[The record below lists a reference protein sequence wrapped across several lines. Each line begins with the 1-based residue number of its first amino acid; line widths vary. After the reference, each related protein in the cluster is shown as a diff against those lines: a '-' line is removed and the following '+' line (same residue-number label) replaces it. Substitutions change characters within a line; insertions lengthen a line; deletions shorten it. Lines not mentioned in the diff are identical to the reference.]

1 MNRKY
6 WVSLVVLMMIFVAAT
21 GASAESGSSSYWSE
35 EALVKLQVDVETQ
48 RNGVS
53 LYEYV
58 SISDGNNVVFYVA
71 EKAGEPVFCYEYHGD
86 KGQWNAPVKEDEVAM
101 AGTFWTPS
109 ELDWALIP
117 KVVEDAQ
124 MQVFSLGATENHQ
137 GEKVEVVSFSKKG
150 IIVTMS
156 NSKLEGKWLQ
166 YQTDEKGTFVDA
178 QILDQEEH

>member
-1 MNRKY
+1 MGIK
-6 WVSLVVLMMIFVAAT
+6 V
-21 GASAESGSSSYWSE
+21 
-35 EALVKLQVDVETQ
+35 
-48 RNGVS
+48 
-53 LYEYV
+53 
-58 SISDGNNVVFYVA
+58 
-71 EKAGEPVFCYEYHGD
+71 
-86 KGQWNAPVKEDEVAM
+86 QWNAPVKEDEVAM

-166 YQTDEKGTFVDA
+166 YQTDEKRYFCGCSDSGSRGALGVLFTIVM
-178 QILDQEEH
+178 